1 MKKRNV
7 ISILL
12 YLLGA
17 ALFVISNSAVVSG
30 SPIHLTYFQR
40 VVLCGAAVC
49 SIGTAPFIYQFKT
62 RAGMVMKLLEPSEAT
77 KDKLTSIGYGF
88 FIPIFFIM
96 TGVGLNLR
104 SLFGKPSSLMLLPG
118 LVIFLLIAKLPVVL
132 TYMRYFQKRNAF
144 AGGFLTATTITIVL
158 PTLQVA
164 RKLHAITST
173 QSDAFILAAV

>member
-49 SIGTAPFIYQFKT
+49 SIGTAPFIYQSKT
-62 RAGMVMKLLEPSEAT
+62 RANGYEA
-77 KDKLTSIGYGF
+77 DCCSHIDLVYF
-88 FIPIFFIM
+88 FIWR
-96 TGVGLNLR
+96 V
-104 SLFGKPSSLMLLPG
+104 
-118 LVIFLLIAKLPVVL
+118 
-132 TYMRYFQKRNAF
+132 
-144 AGGFLTATTITIVL
+144 
-158 PTLQVA
+158 
-164 RKLHAITST
+164 HE
-173 QSDAFILAAV
+173 

>member
-49 SIGTAPFIYQFKT
+49 SIGTAPFIYQSKT
-62 RAGMVMKLLEPSEAT
+62 RVGMVMKLIVAAAL
-77 KDKLTSIGYGF
+77 IWC
-88 FIPIFFIM
+88 IF
-96 TGVGLNLR
+96 
-104 SLFGKPSSLMLLPG
+104 
-118 LVIFLLIAKLPVVL
+118 
-132 TYMRYFQKRNAF
+132 AF
-144 AGGFLTATTITIVL
+144 GGFMNNSMA
-158 PTLQVA
+158 
-164 RKLHAITST
+164 
-173 QSDAFILAAV
+173 